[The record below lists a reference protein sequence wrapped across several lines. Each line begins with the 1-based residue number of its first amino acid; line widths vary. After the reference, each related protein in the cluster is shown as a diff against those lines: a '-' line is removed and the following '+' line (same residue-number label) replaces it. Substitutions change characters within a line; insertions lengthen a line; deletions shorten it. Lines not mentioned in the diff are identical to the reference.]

1 MLRQPVGAA
10 HQERTRQHEQ
20 KREKPHESRI
30 SVMRHVLAIPLEEVR
45 RHFEV
50 NERQSLKIL
59 APARLGEALL
69 ERLRAHGVNPKPET
83 PLAGDRW
90 RHAAADEANAVCESG
105 EFGDFAVAPNAGG
118 FTISFGNQHAA
129 QEEHVHRR
137 HAEIYFSEHPLRAEY
152 RVEADPALNGVLD
165 LPHGGALVFAA
176 GVVHR
181 VTMGGL
187 TIVIE
192 APAMEEDKF
201 APRLGPNMPA
211 RNL

>member
-1 MLRQPVGAA
+1 
-10 HQERTRQHEQ
+10 
-20 KREKPHESRI
+20 
-30 SVMRHVLAIPLEEVR
+30 MRHVLAIPLEEVR
-45 RHFEV
+45 RLFEV
-50 NERQSLKIL
+50 NERQSLKIV
-59 APARLGEALL
+59 APARLGEALFKQL
-69 ERLRAHGVNPKPET
+69 HEQGVSPKPET

-105 EFGDFAVAPNAGG
+105 EFGDFAAAPNVGA

-152 RVEADPALNGVLD
+152 RVEADPTLHGVLD
-165 LPHGGALVFAA
+165 LPHGGALIFAP

-192 APAMEEDKF
+192 APSVEGDKF
-201 APRLGPNMPA
+201 AAAEP
-211 RNL
+211 